1 MKLNFSLTMFSFLF
15 IFHTVFSQVKK
26 RPIYNLTIYK
36 SVNDEQHKPDIFIE
50 IDSAGNIFT
59 QSGNIFSPKKKIN
72 QTIDIKTF
80 TAEINKF
87 VVTEK
92 LEKYPGSDLDEK
104 IEAPAIKLNDQYI
117 EVSIKFLE
125 DFKKEKK
132 LLNKTYYVWNE
143 HMDKAIHEYVLYKYL
158 TQNEI
163 KILKLLL
170 E

>member
-1 MKLNFSLTMFSFLF
+1 MKLRFSLALFSLL
-15 IFHTVFSQVKK
+15 IISHSVFSQAKK
-26 RPIYNLTIYK
+26 RPLYNITIYK

-80 TAEINKF
+80 TLEINKF
-87 VVTEK
+87 VVREK
-92 LEKYPGSDLDEK
+92 LEKSPGSDFEEK
-104 IEAPAIKLNDQYI
+104 IEAPTINLNEQFI
-117 EVSIKFLE
+117 EISIKFLD

-143 HMDKAIHEYVLYKYL
+143 HMDKSVQDYPLYKYL